1 MLRRSS
7 SISNTA
13 QHMEKEAMKT
23 IEQEVIETEKRRLR
37 KSVHNSFQE
46 EMLKKGK
53 RQRKYK
59 AVSGQASKD
68 DKHSDDDCCEKC
80 VIF

>member
-1 MLRRSS
+1 
-7 SISNTA
+7 
-13 QHMEKEAMKT
+13 MKT

-59 AVSGQASKD
+59 AVSG
-68 DKHSDDDCCEKC
+68 
-80 VIF
+80 